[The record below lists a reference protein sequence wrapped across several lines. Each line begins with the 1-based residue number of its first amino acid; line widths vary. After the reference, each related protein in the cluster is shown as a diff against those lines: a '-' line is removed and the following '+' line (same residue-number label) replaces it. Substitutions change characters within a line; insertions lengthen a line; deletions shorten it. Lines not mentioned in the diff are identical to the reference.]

1 MSLCVSHTHRLAKVD
16 FSRVGEFA
24 TEVVGP
30 EESSFQVMGVTRDI
44 QVKIA
49 TEQAEFEEAFALV
62 AANYRARGYE
72 SPGDKP
78 YRFTPY
84 HALPTTV
91 TLVAKH
97 EGKVVAT
104 LSLVPDTE
112 FLGLPME
119 SIFGE
124 EIAGLRQE
132 GRKMA
137 EAISLADSG
146 LSIREFVQV
155 FKAMIRLGMQYH
167 ASRGGDTFVITV
179 NPRHR
184 SFYQKVLGFES
195 LGPRRILPD
204 GPGPPRRS
212 VSARHRVDEAKR
224 PPDVSGSLRGVTRR
238 VDPDGGSM
246 VGRARALLRPPVDPD
261 RGRGARGSPRR
272 DRAVRGHLPLVRGR
286 PRGRP
291 FPWSSPP
298 AWRHPHAHLRH
309 WTSNLF
315 YNEVATSSSIGLS
328 FY

>member
-1 MSLCVSHTHRLAKVD
+1 MSLCVSHTHRIAKVD

-91 TLVAKH
+91 TMVAKR

-104 LSLVPDTE
+104 LSFVPDTE
-112 FLGLPME
+112 LLGLPME

-124 EIAGLRQE
+124 EIAGLRRE
-132 GRKMA
+132 GRRMG
-137 EAISLADSG
+137 EAMSLADSG

-167 ASRGGDTFVITV
+167 ASRGGDTFVITI

-184 SFYQKVLGFES
+184 NFYQKVLGFES
-195 LGPRRILPD
+195 LGPQRSYPTVQDHPAEAYLLDIESMKQNTPPMYQEVFGESLAESILTAGRWSVERVRYFGHRSTQIEVEVLEDLLDAIEQAGDTSRWSEGDLEADPFPGLHPRLGD
-204 GPGPPRRS
+204 TPTPIFDTGP
-212 VSARHRVDEAKR
+212 
-224 PPDVSGSLRGVTRR
+224 VTSFIMRLLH
-238 VDPDGGSM
+238 
-246 VGRARALLRPPVDPD
+246 LLRLD
-261 RGRGARGSPRR
+261 
-272 DRAVRGHLPLVRGR
+272 
-286 PRGRP
+286 
-291 FPWSSPP
+291 
-298 AWRHPHAHLRH
+298 
-309 WTSNLF
+309 
-315 YNEVATSSSIGLS
+315 
-328 FY
+328 